1 MERKK
6 WAPSAIEVLIFAFV
20 LIIAIICLMGF
31 LECIHAFSNSQQLF
45 SEAYTAASAAVVK
58 AAGQNSNEDLIRHLE
73 QLQTVQKNSLTNDLM
88 SFVYGVLSTLL
99 VGLCAG
105 FVAKSQKNAQAAQDA
120 ADSVEKKGEEIGA
133 ISNEAKKKL
142 DEIKKTKDEIADSV
156 EKKGEE
162 IGAISN
168 EAKEKLD
175 EIKKIKDEI
184 DKVFK
189 NIGDEF
195 EDIKQK
201 NIEQARIQKISG
213 TFLALHVEIIHAR
226 TALMSFDQVES
237 NARIYGILRK
247 IESIDLGFDRK
258 AVTQLRTE
266 LLALKSV
273 IDAFES
279 KIDIEFTDPQK
290 KKSMHCSAERYEKE
304 IMQAIKACD
313 EMVSPV

>member
-1 MERKK
+1 MELKK
-6 WAPSAIEVLIFAFV
+6 WVSNVIEILIFVFV
-20 LIIAIICLMGF
+20 LIIAIICLKGF
-31 LECIHAFSNSQQLF
+31 LECIHAFSDSQKVYSQ
-45 SEAYTAASAAVVK
+45 AYADASAAIVTS
-58 AAGQNSNEDLIRHLE
+58 AGQSGSEELIRHLE

-88 SFVYGVLSTLL
+88 SFVYGVLSTIL

-105 FVAKSQKNAQAAQDA
+105 FVAKSQKNAQAAQKA

-142 DEIKKTKDEIADSV
+142 DEIKGI
-156 EKKGEE
+156 
-162 IGAISN
+162 
-168 EAKEKLD
+168 KE
-175 EIKKIKDEI
+175 EI

-195 EDIKQK
+195 NEIKQN
-201 NIEQARIQKISG
+201 NIEQVRIQKTAG

-237 NARIYGILRK
+237 NKRIYGIWK
-247 IESIDLGFDRK
+247 EIKSIDSGFDRK

-266 LLALKSV
+266 LLILKSA

-279 KIDIEFTDPQK
+279 KIDTEFTEPQK
-290 KKSMHCSAERYEKE
+290 NKSMHCSAKRYEEE
-304 IMQAIKACD
+304 ITLAIKACD
-313 EMVSPV
+313 KMLNSA